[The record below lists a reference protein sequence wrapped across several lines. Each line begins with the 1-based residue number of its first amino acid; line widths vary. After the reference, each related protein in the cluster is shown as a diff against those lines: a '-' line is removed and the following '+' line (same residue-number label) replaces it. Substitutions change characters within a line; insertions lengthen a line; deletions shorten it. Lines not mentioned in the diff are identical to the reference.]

1 MLTALALIGAALAAA
16 AAALLYTVWRARR
29 RPRLRCAHR
38 ETLSRRFNFDRY
50 KRYEHK

>member
-1 MLTALALIGAALAAA
+1 MLTTALALIGAALAAA
-16 AAALLYTVWRARR
+16 AALLYCAWRARR